1 MIEINLVPDV
11 KLELLRV
18 RRNRTAVVSA
28 SILIS
33 LISGGIV
40 VLLALYV
47 FAGQTLAGRSLDG
60 TIDEQSK
67 KLSSVEDLSEM
78 LTIQSQL
85 TQLSATHDNKT
96 VTSRLFDLIS
106 TTIPEGK
113 NKIAVSNIDLNIQ
126 DSVITIE
133 GQAENGY
140 EALEVY
146 KKTLAATKF
155 SYSVENEKQ
164 DPILIASDIQDLDRS
179 FGDGERGQSILRF
192 SLSFAYVPEL
202 FAPTSQK
209 GIIIS
214 PNKQNATDSAKGV
227 PKSIFTDSAKPLEE
241 GL

>member
-106 TTIPEGK
+106 
-113 NKIAVSNIDLNIQ
+113 VH
-126 DSVITIE
+126 
-133 GQAENGY
+133 
-140 EALEVY
+140 
-146 KKTLAATKF
+146 
-155 SYSVENEKQ
+155 
-164 DPILIASDIQDLDRS
+164 
-179 FGDGERGQSILRF
+179 
-192 SLSFAYVPEL
+192 
-202 FAPTSQK
+202 
-209 GIIIS
+209 
-214 PNKQNATDSAKGV
+214 
-227 PKSIFTDSAKPLEE
+227 
-241 GL
+241 